1 MIEEQNHTE
10 LIAKFDDN
18 PTPEERRMEQ
28 INLLR
33 IRFGFTKK
41 KSSSKN
47 KPVKS
52 KKKKR

>member
-1 MIEEQNHTE
+1 MAVEQINTE
-10 LIAKFDDN
+10 LVATFEDN

-33 IRFGFTKK
+33 MRFGFSKR
-41 KSSSKN
+41 KSTSKN

-52 KKKKR
+52 KKKKK